1 MRTTLDLEPDV
12 FLQARQI
19 AQAERTS
26 MGKTISRLL
35 RERFQ
40 SPPPAL
46 GQDGQPL
53 TADAQGFVMRNGFAV
68 LPPGG
73 RKITL
78 EHVQRIMD
86 EEGI

>member
-1 MRTTLDLEPDV
+1 MRTTIDLEPDV

-26 MGKTISRLL
+26 IGKTISRLL

-40 SPPPAL
+40 SPPPLLDEA
-46 GQDGQPL
+46 GRVQTPNEH
-53 TADAQGFVMRNGFAV
+53 GFVYRNGFAV

>member
-1 MRTTLDLEPDV
+1 MRTTIDLEPDV

-26 MGKTISRLL
+26 IGKTISRLL

-40 SPPPAL
+40 SPPPLLNQA
-46 GQDGQPL
+46 GQVLTPDG
-53 TADAQGFVMRNGFAV
+53 DGFTLRNGFAV
-68 LPPGG
+68 LPSGG

-78 EHVQRIMD
+78 DSVQRIMD

>member
-26 MGKTISRLL
+26 IGKTISRLL

-40 SPPPAL
+40 SPPPVLDQAGNAVL
-46 GQDGQPL
+46 ADEDGF
-53 TADAQGFVMRNGFAV
+53 TVRNGFAM
-68 LPPGG
+68 LPAGG

-78 EHVQRIMD
+78 DTVQRIMD
-86 EEGI
+86 AEGI